1 MTTRTDRLQVIF
13 EVGGDGKLKATLTD
27 IGKEGAKAA
36 DGLDKASA
44 SQDRMLRA
52 AKIAGTVL
60 GTGIVAGLG
69 LVIKNTME
77 AERVDAQLEARL
89 KSTAGVAGMSKA
101 ALDDLAAATARKT
114 TYDDE
119 AIKSSETMLLTFTKV
134 YADVFPRAIDV
145 ITDMATAMGT
155 DLQTATIQVGKA
167 LNDPIQG
174 VSALTRAGV
183 QFSEAQKEVIKDLV
197 ETGRESEAQAVI
209 LRELETQF
217 GGAAEAARGTL
228 GGALVA
234 LKNTLM
240 DLTEGSGGSLAGTTG
255 AVNELI
261 DTLNDPAVKSGA
273 DNVVSSLFAIADAA
287 IVVTAKFGD
296 LLGAYNGWLSRQGF
310 KPADDD
316 LAGLMTRRDKLL
328 AGQRAKA
335 GNGLAG
341 ANDPLGKLIGID
353 KTVQSEI
360 DSVEAR
366 IAAAIKNSGVTM
378 QDMFPVPGTRMPTPL
393 KQGFN
398 FATDTTYRVSGPTAP
413 AKPVSPT
420 GGGSG
425 GGGRA
430 SRPATSRAMP
440 DFYRQTVD
448 DIQREIEAAARLDDE
463 WNELAATLAGP
474 LAQAEF
480 RHKENLREIEELGRK
495 TGQSAAEID
504 TLKRQ
509 ETEAYEKQRA
519 EIERSLDPMGQLLE
533 SYRAEIDLMG
543 MGNAERA
550 MANTL
555 RREGISLMSEEGQ
568 LRMSQAREVD
578 GAARAAQDALG
589 YADDM
594 KSVTKSFL
602 MDMSKDAAGTFR
614 NIGDYW
620 EDLVDRMLSRWL
632 DAGLD
637 GLFSGQGFS
646 GFSGGFGGGGGSGG
660 GFWGM
665 LGGLFSG
672 GGSSG
677 FAASANGVSG
687 ADFASIFESG
697 AFGLAQGGSAR
708 KGQLYEVAEFNR
720 PEVFKANG
728 RTWLIPGSNGYVQP
742 MGDGV
747 SGSMGG
753 GGDVHHATYNFDF
766 RGTDHHRASTP
777 DQISQRIDERVRR
790 TGRNR

>member
-13 EVGGDGKLKATLTD
+13 EVGGDGKLKAALAD
-27 IGKEGAKAA
+27 IGKDGAKAA
-36 DGLDKASA
+36 EGLDKASA
-44 SQDRMLRA
+44 SHDRMLASAKRA
-52 AKIAGTVL
+52 GAVMGGA
-60 GTGIVAGLG
+60 IVAGIG
-69 LVIKNTME
+69 LMIKNTIE

-89 KSTAGVAGMSKA
+89 KSTAGAAGMTKQ
-101 ALDDLAAATARKT
+101 ALDDLATATARKT
-114 TYDDE
+114 TFDDE
-119 AIKSSETMLLTFTKV
+119 AVKSAEAMLLTFTKIH
-134 YADVFPRAIDV
+134 ADVFPKAIDA

-155 DLQTATIQVGKA
+155 DLETASVQVGKA

-174 VSALTRAGV
+174 VSALTRVGV
-183 QFSEAQKEVIKDLV
+183 QFSEAQKEVIKSLV
-197 ETGRESEAQAVI
+197 ETGQTAAAQGVI

-217 GGAAEAARGTL
+217 GGAAEAARNTF
-228 GGALVA
+228 GGALAA

-240 DLTEGSGGSLAGTTG
+240 DLTEGQGGSLNG
-255 AVNELI
+255 AKEAVE
-261 DTLNDPAVKSGA
+261 DLNSALADPATKQNAA
-273 DNVVSSLFAIADAA
+273 DLTAALFKIADWG
-287 IVVTAKFGD
+287 VTAGRAFTQFGKG
-296 LLGAYNGWLSRQGF
+296 LGAMLAELGNQADATLSIWKQIGTLGMADGTIRGAMQQSAAGRKEFWRQM
-310 KPADDD
+310 DDMV
-316 LAGLMTRRDKLL
+316 LQNHGMTRDSYNKQF
-328 AGQRAKA
+328 AAQWDVGIPGIAK
-335 GNGLAG
+335 
-341 ANDPLGKLIGID
+341 PS
-353 KTVQSEI
+353 T
-360 DSVEAR
+360 
-366 IAAAIKNSGVTM
+366 
-378 QDMFPVPGTRMPTPL
+378 FP
-393 KQGFN
+393 QEGFN
-398 FATDTTYRVSGPTAP
+398 FAADMAGRGKMPASPARPTGNGGAG
-413 AKPVSPT
+413 

-425 GGGRA
+425 RA
-430 SRPATSRAMP
+430 
-440 DFYRQTVD
+440 
-448 DIQREIEAAARLDDE
+448 
-463 WNELAATLAGP
+463 
-474 LAQAEF
+474 
-480 RHKENLREIEELGRK
+480 K
-495 TGQSAAEID
+495 AAEID
-504 TLKRQ
+504 VEAEARKRLTQ
-509 ETEAYEKQRA
+509 AIVDQITQNER
-519 EIERSLDPMGQLLE
+519 EI
-533 SYRAEIDLMG
+533 ALMG
-543 MGNAERA
+543 IDKDRREELTALYEVQHGEMAKATQAEKDAYVESAKALDLARESNAERERQIE
-550 MANTL
+550 L
-555 RREGISLMSEEGQ
+555 DERRAEATRQAQDALQGILADQEFELKLLGLSNEQRALEIAQ
-568 LRMSQAREVD
+568 RQA
-578 GAARAAQDALG
+578 GAAFTPDQANQFLANENALKEAQMALG

-742 MGDGV
+742 MGDGM
-747 SGSMGG
+747 SGGMGG
-753 GGDVHHATYNFDF
+753 GANVHHATYNFDF